1 MEALF
6 TKYEL
11 WAALIFVILATY
23 FWRGLG
29 VLASGRINKDGE
41 IFKWLSAVT
50 YAILG
55 SLTLKLILL
64 PVGLLSQIP
73 MYYRIFVSAVCLF
86 VMLSKKGRLVPA
98 LVVGSVLIMLYDFIK
113 DFF

>member
-1 MEALF
+1 MEELF

-29 VLASGRINKDGE
+29 VLASGQINKDGE

-55 SLTLKLILL
+55 ALTFKLILL
-64 PVGLLSQIP
+64 PIGLLSQIP
-73 MYYRIFVSAVCLF
+73 MYYRIFVALICLL

-98 LVVGSVLIMLYDFIK
+98 LIVGSVLIMLYDFIK
-113 DFF
+113 GYF

>member
-1 MEALF
+1 MEAFLGQH
-6 TKYEL
+6 KL

-29 VLASGRINKDGE
+29 VLASGQINKDGE

-55 SLTLKLILL
+55 ALTLKLILL
-64 PVGLLSQIP
+64 PVGLLSQVSI
-73 MYYRIFVSAVCLF
+73 YYRIFICIICFLL
-86 VMLSKKGRLVPA
+86 MISKKGRLVPA
-98 LVVGSVLIMLYDFIK
+98 LILGCVLIMLYDFIK
-113 DFF
+113 GYL